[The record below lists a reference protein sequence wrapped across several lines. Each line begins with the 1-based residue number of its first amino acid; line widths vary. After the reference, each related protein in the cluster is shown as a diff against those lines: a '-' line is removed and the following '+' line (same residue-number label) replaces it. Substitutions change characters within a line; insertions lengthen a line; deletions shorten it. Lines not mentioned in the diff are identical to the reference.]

1 MGYLPAAAS
10 FRGHFGS
17 KLEAPCF
24 RSTASRCATMSR
36 GGSKSG
42 KQERQEPPERQEV
55 AAGRETRADD
65 DWASRGWW
73 YEDRPRWQSQDFESL
88 SAQLASAQERNTS
101 LSKQIKILIQE
112 NEELKGQVRE
122 VRLENEELKEQVR
135 DVRSLRVE
143 NEELQKQVVD
153 MTRACRPS

>member
-1 MGYLPAAAS
+1 
-10 FRGHFGS
+10 
-17 KLEAPCF
+17 
-24 RSTASRCATMSR
+24 MSR

-42 KQERQEPPERQEV
+42 KQERQEPPARQEV

-73 YEDRPRWQSQDFESL
+73 YEDRPRWWQRGADRCWQSHDFESL
-88 SAQLASAQERNTS
+88 SAQLASAQEKNTS